1 MGAKADAVTASGWSA
16 LSSAASQTWLSGELY
31 ESSRAGYFRVMR
43 LLVDAGADPHAA
55 RNGSSPDSGFRQV
68 HGIGLLD
75 ALAEFE
81 RRHGPG

>member
-1 MGAKADAVTASGWSA
+1 MC
-16 LSSAASQTWLSGELY
+16 
-31 ESSRAGYFRVMR
+31 

-68 HGIGLLD
+68 HGVGLLA

-81 RRHGPG
+81 RRHGLG

>member
-1 MGAKADAVTASGWSA
+1 LDHV
-16 LSSAASQTWLSGELY
+16 WLSDTWECHGEANITD
-31 ESSRAGYFRVMR
+31 RAGYFLVMC

-68 HGIGLLD
+68 HGVGLLA

-81 RRHGPG
+81 RRHGLG